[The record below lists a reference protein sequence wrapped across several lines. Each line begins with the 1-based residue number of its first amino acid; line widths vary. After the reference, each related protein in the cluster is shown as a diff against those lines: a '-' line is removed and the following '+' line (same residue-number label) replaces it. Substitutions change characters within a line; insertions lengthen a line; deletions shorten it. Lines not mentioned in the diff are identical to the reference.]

1 MIRMRS
7 TNYVG
12 CSAGLLAMLAL
23 GPAGAQTTNLKIG
36 VVNMTTLIEQ
46 SPQTEVVMAKLRDE
60 FSPRDRDLRAM
71 QETLKTK
78 QETYQR
84 DSAVMGPDERANLE
98 REIRDGG
105 RDFERTQNQLT
116 EDFNIR
122 RNEQLSELQRILVLR
137 VQEYARSAGFDLVL
151 YEAVYASD
159 AVNITAAVLA
169 TLQSSTAPGSGAAP
183 ANP

>member
-1 MIRMRS
+1 MRS

-12 CSAGLLAMLAL
+12 CSAGLLAALAL
-23 GPAGAQTTNLKIG
+23 GTAEAQTPNVKIG
-36 VVNMTTLIEQ
+36 VVNMTALIEQ
-46 SPQTEVVMAKLRDE
+46 SPQTQAVMAKLRDE

-71 QETLKTK
+71 QDTLKTK

-98 REIRDGG
+98 REIRDGA
-105 RDFERTQNQLT
+105 RDFERLQSQLT

-122 RNEQLSELQRILVLR
+122 RNEALSELQRTIVLR
-137 VQEYARSAGFDLVL
+137 VQEYARGAGFDLVL
-151 YEAVYASD
+151 YEAVYASP
-159 AVNITAAVLA
+159 AVDITAAVLA
-169 TLQSSTAPGSGAAP
+169 TLQSSAGPGSSTPP